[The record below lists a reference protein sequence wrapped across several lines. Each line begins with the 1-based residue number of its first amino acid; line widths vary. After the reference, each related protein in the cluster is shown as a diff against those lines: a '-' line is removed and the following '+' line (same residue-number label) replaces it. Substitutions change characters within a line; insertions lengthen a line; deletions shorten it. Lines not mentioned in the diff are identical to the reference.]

1 MSGRVVLESQS
12 RECGP
17 PVNQV
22 ELSAGG
28 CASAV
33 DKTRFLVGCANG
45 AFLAAGVLGECRGLA
60 PRCDVAHPP
69 ETPKKWRE
77 SKRSKQGAFVLF
89 SHDDDASL
97 VVVAILVW
105 LWCVLQ

>member
-45 AFLAAGVLGECRGLA
+45 AFLAAGVLHIDKTRKERKPGFLCPFLQA
-60 PRCDVAHPP
+60 
-69 ETPKKWRE
+69 
-77 SKRSKQGAFVLF
+77 
-89 SHDDDASL
+89 
-97 VVVAILVW
+97 W
-105 LWCVLQ
+105 LIPGNYCV